1 MHFRQEAIE
10 SEITGDWAD
19 WTNISEYDVSLGQVL
34 AILSRVSNRSTSND
48 KKLLIFFVRSFYS
61 MKLYELYDVISETQN
76 GIYPIASSDDNE
88 VVKVDTL
95 FRNVNQLQKLLNGNY
110 FRYEQNNFL
119 APRKD
124 GRARDLHAINGKV
137 LNDKL
142 KNVCTQLNLYKDADF
157 AEENNSEEASNW
169 RQFKKDFRECEFF
182 ILSTLRS
189 LTYKEKEDTTKFF
202 FSPESSLPAYMTDYK
217 SNMGF
222 YLFDVM
228 APFYNIVN
236 IKYAYKRFA
245 EIGDI
250 YDYAL
255 NHEWSLLRSMMSAAY
270 VYKGSPAL
278 KDGEIYTDVAMHCLI
293 SDAVIRN
300 ADVHS
305 SIVETMQT
313 NRLKEKE
320 TGSTVGLL
328 EKTYNALTKIGMKT
342 YFYSEGKAHEI
353 HFVFLSA
360 IIAFLKET
368 TDEDFEKVFYVN
380 KDDTTEN
387 NTGLSQEDSQWLDE
401 HFHSEIQAQY
411 PATGRTIIGRIRKS
425 MEAGWNDYLPRGFW
439 QKIIENKKKYQS
451 WTEVKNLIGSQI
463 TTLKATKPFI
473 LADDPVEASEIE

>member
-1 MHFRQEAIE
+1 
-10 SEITGDWAD
+10 
-19 WTNISEYDVSLGQVL
+19 
-34 AILSRVSNRSTSND
+34 
-48 KKLLIFFVRSFYS
+48 

-95 FRNVNQLQKLLNGNY
+95 FRNFNQLQKLLNGNY
-110 FRYEQNNFL
+110 FRYAQNDFL

-142 KNVCTQLNLYKDADF
+142 KNVCTQLNLYMDADF
-157 AEENNSEEASNW
+157 AEEDNSEEASNW

-189 LTYKEKEDTTKFF
+189 LPSKEKEDTTKFF
-202 FSPESSLPAYMTDYK
+202 FSPESSLPAYMTDYNFK
-217 SNMGF
+217 MGF

-270 VYKGSPAL
+270 VYKGSPVL
-278 KDGEIYTDVAMHCLI
+278 KDGENYTDVAMHCLI

-300 ADVHS
+300 SDVHS

-360 IIAFLKET
+360 IIAFLKES

-425 MEAGWNDYLPRGFW
+425 MEENWKDNLPRGYW
-439 QKIIENKKKYQS
+439 QGIIDNKKKYQS
-451 WTEVKNLIGSQI
+451 WVEVKNLIGSQI
-463 TTLKATKPFI
+463 TTLKETKPFI
-473 LADDPVEASEIE
+473 LADAPVEASEIE

>member
-1 MHFRQEAIE
+1 MVHFPQEIRE
-10 SEITGDWAD
+10 SGLDDIDG
-19 WTNISEYDVSLGQVL
+19 TNISEQDISLGQVL
-34 AILSRVSNRSTSND
+34 DNLSYVAKRSTSSD
-48 KKLLIFFVRSFYS
+48 EKLLIFFVRSFYS

-95 FRNVNQLQKLLNGNY
+95 FRNFNQLQKLLNGNY
-110 FRYEQNNFL
+110 FRYAQNDFL

-142 KNVCTQLNLYKDADF
+142 KNVCTQLNLYMDADF
-157 AEENNSEEASNW
+157 AEEDNSEEASNW

-270 VYKGSPAL
+270 VYKSSPAL
-278 KDGEIYTDVAMHCLI
+278 KAGEIYTDVAMHCLI

-360 IIAFLKET
+360 IVDFLKET
-368 TDEDFEKVFYVN
+368 EDEVFEKIFYVN
-380 KDDTTEN
+380 KDDVVNEDGELTV
-387 NTGLSQEDSQWLDE
+387 EDSRWLDE

-411 PATGRTIIGRIRKS
+411 PAIGKTIISRIRKC
-425 MEAGWNDYLPRGFW
+425 MEEDWKANLPRGYW
-439 QKIIENKKKYQS
+439 QGIIDNKKRYQS
-451 WTEVKNLIGSQI
+451 WVEVKNLIGSQI

-473 LADDPVEASEIE
+473 HADDPAEASDAE

>member
-1 MHFRQEAIE
+1 
-10 SEITGDWAD
+10 
-19 WTNISEYDVSLGQVL
+19 
-34 AILSRVSNRSTSND
+34 
-48 KKLLIFFVRSFYS
+48 
-61 MKLYELYDVISETQN
+61 
-76 GIYPIASSDDNE
+76 
-88 VVKVDTL
+88 
-95 FRNVNQLQKLLNGNY
+95 
-110 FRYEQNNFL
+110 
-119 APRKD
+119 
-124 GRARDLHAINGKV
+124 
-137 LNDKL
+137 
-142 KNVCTQLNLYKDADF
+142 
-157 AEENNSEEASNW
+157 
-169 RQFKKDFRECEFF
+169 
-182 ILSTLRS
+182 
-189 LTYKEKEDTTKFF
+189 
-202 FSPESSLPAYMTDYK
+202 
-217 SNMGF
+217 MGF

-278 KDGEIYTDVAMHCLI
+278 KDGENYKDVAMHCLI

-300 ADVHS
+300 TDVHS

-353 HFVFLSA
+353 HFAFLSV

-411 PATGRTIIGRIRKS
+411 PATGRTIISRIRKS
-425 MEAGWNDYLPRGFW
+425 MEAGWNDYLPRGYW
-439 QKIIENKKKYQS
+439 QGIIDNTTRYKS
-451 WTEVKNLIGSQI
+451 WTEVKNIIGPQI
-463 TTLKATKPFI
+463 AMLKATEPFI
-473 LADDPVEASEIE
+473 HADGHVEASDTE